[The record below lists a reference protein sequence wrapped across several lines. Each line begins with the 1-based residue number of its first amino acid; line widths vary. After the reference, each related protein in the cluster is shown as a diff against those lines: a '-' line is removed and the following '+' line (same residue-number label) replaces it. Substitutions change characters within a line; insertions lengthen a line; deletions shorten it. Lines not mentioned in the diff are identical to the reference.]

1 MCPGYPKYDITWS
14 LTCVCSR
21 DKRIL
26 IHLYTESA
34 IRAQDGRQG
43 NDYQQCSDLRAVFSS
58 YCVLIYLF
66 VLIIIMPNMDECTFK
81 WLAEE
86 LQSLIWADVHQTN
99 TDCLSR

>member
-1 MCPGYPKYDITWS
+1 MSAVEIRGY
-14 LTCVCSR
+14 
-21 DKRIL
+21 
-26 IHLYTESA
+26 LYTYTLS
-34 IRAQDGRQG
+34 QQSGLSDGRQG

-66 VLIIIMPNMDECTFK
+66 VLIIIMPNIDECTFK